1 MRDVKRLALV
11 FILCGIVAGCHKEED
26 TSASDLWVRTVEP
39 RLTRTSWKPCRIQPL
54 SGTRVVQDAACGTPV
69 TPSNQACNKDITDHA
84 EALGMLST
92 HPRCIQKV
100 IDAFERLARGDARIW
115 SDAAAAYYVRA
126 QREDRASDLLAAL
139 GAAERALRADPRNAR
154 ARFNLALSQEA
165 LGFFAEAKSSWS
177 IVAKDKDPNWSR
189 DGREHLTRLQSSSD
203 VDAAVEW
210 QGRKQK
216 LPEALKRGDRTE
228 LARLIEPYPQPALQY
243 FEFELL
249 QTGDLAAIALFAN
262 VLYERLRDRYVLDVA
277 AAAAKNNEGQLAL
290 QQARRAV
297 PKTAEAYQQ
306 AERLLQQ
313 GASPLYLEA
322 KQNRAVMLTFAQPSA
337 ADAIAAEAEREAR
350 RYPYIH
356 AQALAIHGYIQT
368 AHSDYV
374 RSIIAI
380 DESKVT
386 FTAVNDLQSLAHAYR
401 SNAGNY
407 RLAGQYELSM
417 REAVQAMRRLPRIAH
432 TRIRHTV
439 IGEAAGAALAL
450 GHPSAALALQDYAVA
465 TLRGEL
471 TNTRDT
477 AKITEILN
485 NLSTAFRE
493 RARIELV
500 LNDYTGARR
509 DLRESERLLDVNA
522 RTTDKNVQRTLEAL
536 LSEVEGRAL
545 MSVNP
550 ISAANEFTRALNGLD
565 PNEMRTLRAS
575 LLLQR
580 AEAQRKSGRAAE
592 AGNDLDLA
600 LHELAL
606 EERDLLEKRARGQAE
621 TIWSSYFARFEDAHR
636 QRIRQ
641 LMEQG
646 DAEQAFAR
654 VERMHAFEPLD
665 LVLHLDFLPP
675 EFRRLTKDGPIPR
688 KDIQAHLP
696 AGTVLLQYCVTPE
709 RTFVWILSRE
719 QFQSLALE
727 IRASDVQRWTRE
739 LQDAGR
745 RLDAGAFANRLDA
758 PYQSLLA
765 PVLAKIGTRFERLV
779 IIPDGAMH
787 GLPFAALHDSAA
799 NRHLLEL
806 APVEI
811 DGSATLYIF
820 SLLRDRALGR
830 EASPSALLVGNPSFG
845 RQWTFAHGLEPLQ
858 YADEEVKEIRALY
871 AHADVLTGSD
881 ATVPRFLALASGKS
895 VVHFAGHALVFP
907 SDPEKSLLLLAPS
920 DAHSGALEAQELLTH
935 LKLDQTRLVVLSAC
949 SSAGGFPV
957 GPEGV
962 APLVRPL
969 IAAGVPAVLGTLW
982 DVNDAT
988 ARQLSVSFH
997 RHYEQGHDAAKAL
1010 QLAQLDLLRTRGS
1023 QYAVAWASFQ
1033 VIGHASSPFEATQQ
1047 RVNGGTHLGI
1057 HRTNPFQRD
1066 DGFRPQ

>member
-1 MRDVKRLALV
+1 MKRLAIA
-11 FILCGIVAGCHKEED
+11 FILCGIVGGCHKEKD
-26 TSASDLWVRTVEP
+26 TAPPDLWVRTVEP
-39 RLTRTSWKPCRIQPL
+39 RLTRTSWKPCRILPL
-54 SGTRVVQDAACGTPV
+54 AGTRVVQGAACGEPV
-69 TPSNQACNKDITDHA
+69 VQSNQACSKDITDHA
-84 EALGMLST
+84 DAVRMLST
-92 HPRCIQKV
+92 HPRCIQQV
-100 IDAFERLARGDARIW
+100 IDAFERFARGDARIW
-115 SDAAAAYYVRA
+115 SDVSAAYYVRA

-139 GAAERALRADPRNAR
+139 AAAERALQADPHNTH
-154 ARFNLALSQEA
+154 ARFNLALAQEA
-165 LGFFAEAKSSWS
+165 LGFSAEARSSWS
-177 IVAKDKDPNWSR
+177 MVANAKEPNWSAEAQ
-189 DGREHLTRLQSSSD
+189 EHLARLRPA
-203 VDAAVEW
+203 DAMVEW
-210 QGRKQK
+210 QSRRQP
-216 LPEALKRGDRTE
+216 LAEALKRGNRAE
-228 LARLIEPYPQPALQY
+228 LAKLIEPFPRPALLY

-249 QTGDLAAIALFAN
+249 QTGDAAAIALFAN
-262 VLYERLRDRYVLDVA
+262 VLHERLHDRYVLDVA
-277 AAAAKNNEGQLAL
+277 SAAANNKDGQLAL
-290 QQARRAV
+290 QQA
-297 PKTAEAYQQ
+297 PTAENFER
-306 AERLLQQ
+306 AERLLQR
-313 GASPLYLEA
+313 GRSPLYLEA
-322 KQNRAVMLTFAQPSA
+322 KQKRAVALLLALPSEAKALA
-337 ADAIAAEAEREAR
+337 AAAEREAR
-350 RYPYIH
+350 PYPYLH
-356 AQALAIHGYIQT
+356 AQALLTLGYVQAT
-368 AHSDYV
+368 HSEYV

-380 DESKVT
+380 DESKTT
-386 FTAVNDLQSLAHAYR
+386 FIAIHDFQSLAQAYR

-417 REAVQAMRRLPRIAH
+417 REAIQAMRLLPKIAH
-432 TRIRHTV
+432 TRIRHGV
-439 IGEAAGAALAL
+439 IGETAGTALAL
-450 GHPSAALALQDYAVA
+450 GHPSAALMLQDYAVA

-471 TNTRDT
+471 TQTTET
-477 AKITEILN
+477 AKITEILQH
-485 NLSTAFRE
+485 LAVAVRE

-509 DLRESERLLDVNA
+509 DLRESERLLGVNA
-522 RTTDKNVQRTLEAL
+522 QKTDKSVQRWFEAA

-545 MSVNP
+545 LSVNP
-550 ISAANEFTRALNGLD
+550 IRAASEFTRALERLEPD
-565 PNEMRTLRAS
+565 ELRTLRAS

-592 AGNDLDLA
+592 AENDLDLA
-600 LHELAL
+600 LKELAL
-606 EERDLLEKRARGQAE
+606 EERDILQKRARGQAE
-621 TIWSSYFARFEDAHR
+621 TIWTPYFARFEDARR

-675 EFRRLTKDGPIPR
+675 EFRKLTKDGPISR
-688 KDIQAHLP
+688 KDIQANLLP
-696 AGTVLLQYCVTPE
+696 GTVLLQYCVTPE

-727 IRASDVQRWTRE
+727 VRASDIQRWTRE
-739 LQDAGR
+739 LQNAGR
-745 RLDAGAFANRLDA
+745 RLDTGAFVNRLDA
-758 PYQSLLA
+758 PYQALLA
-765 PVLAKIGTRFERLV
+765 PVLEKIVTPVERLV

-787 GLPFAALHDSAA
+787 GLPFAALHDSTL
-799 NRHLLEL
+799 NRHLLQL

-820 SLLRDRALGR
+820 SLIRDRALGR
-830 EASPSALLVGNPSFG
+830 DPSPSALLVGNPTFG
-845 RQWTFAHGLEPLQ
+845 RQWTFAHGLEPLR
-858 YADEEVKEIRALY
+858 YAEEEVQEIRALY
-871 AHADVLTGSD
+871 ERADVLTGGN
-881 ATVPRFLALASGKS
+881 ATTQQFLAHAQKKS

-907 SDPEKSLLLLAPS
+907 TDPEKSLLLLAPS

-988 ARQLSVSFH
+988 AKQLSVSFH

-1033 VIGHASSPFEATQQ
+1033 VIGHASSPFESTQ

-1066 DGFRPQ
+1066 DGIRPQ

>member
-1 MRDVKRLALV
+1 MRNVKRLAIA
-11 FILCGIVAGCHKEED
+11 FILCGFVGGCHKEED
-26 TSASDLWVRTVEP
+26 TSQRDLWVRTVEP
-39 RLTRTSWKPCRIQPL
+39 RLTRTSWKPCRILPL
-54 SGTRVVQDAACGTPV
+54 GGTRVVQDAACGPPV
-69 TPSNQACNKDITDHA
+69 AQSNQACSKDITDHA
-84 EALGMLST
+84 EAVRMLST
-92 HPRCIQKV
+92 HPRCIQQV
-100 IDAFERLARGDARIW
+100 IDAFERFARIDPRVW
-115 SDAAAAYYVRA
+115 SDVSAAYYVRA

-139 GAAERALRADPRNAR
+139 AAAERALQADPRNAH

-177 IVAKDKDPNWSR
+177 MVVNDKDPNWSR
-189 DGREHLTRLQSSSD
+189 EAREHLARLQPADALVEWESRKLQL
-203 VDAAVEW
+203 AAV
-210 QGRKQK
+210 
-216 LPEALKRGDRTE
+216 LKRGDRAA
-228 LARLIEPYPQPALQY
+228 LAKLIEPFPQPALQY

-249 QTGDLAAIALFAN
+249 QTGDSAAIALFAS
-262 VLYERLRDRYVLDVA
+262 VLHERLRDRYVLDVA
-277 AAAAKNNEGQLAL
+277 AAAAKNKDGQLAL
-290 QQARRAV
+290 QQAR
-297 PKTAEAYQQ
+297 TAGPNAAETYLR
-306 AERLLQQ
+306 AERLLQK
-313 GASPLYLEA
+313 GGSPLYLEA
-322 KQNRAVMLTFAQPSA
+322 KQKRAAALTLALPSEAEALA
-337 ADAIAAEAEREAR
+337 AAAERESR
-350 RYPYIH
+350 PYPYLH
-356 AQALAIHGYIQT
+356 ARALATHGYIQT
-368 AHSDYV
+368 AHSEYV
-374 RSIIAI
+374 QSIIST
-380 DESKVT
+380 DKSKVT
-386 FTAVNDLQSLAHAYR
+386 FSAVSDPQSLAHAYR
-401 SNAGNY
+401 SNTGNY
-407 RLAGQYELSM
+407 RLAGQHELSM
-417 REAVQAMRRLPRIAH
+417 REAIQAMRLLSNIAH
-432 TRIRHTV
+432 TRIRHGV
-439 IGEAAGAALAL
+439 IGETAGTALAL
-450 GHPSAALALQDYAVA
+450 GYPSAALVLQDYAVA

-471 TNTRDT
+471 AQTTDT
-477 AKITEILN
+477 TKITEILQH
-485 NLSTAFRE
+485 LAVAFRE

-509 DLRESERLLDVNA
+509 DLKESERLLGVNA
-522 RTTDKNVQRTLEAL
+522 QKTDKSVQRWFEAV

-545 MSVNP
+545 LSVNP
-550 ISAANEFTRALNGLD
+550 IRAAGEFTRALERLEPD
-565 PNEMRTLRAS
+565 EMRTLRAS

-580 AEAQRKSGRAAE
+580 AEAQRKSGRTAE
-592 AGNDLDLA
+592 AGNDVDLA
-600 LHELAL
+600 LKELAL
-606 EERDLLEKRARGQAE
+606 EERDILQQRARGQAE
-621 TIWSSYFARFEDAHR
+621 TIWTPYFARFEDAHR
-636 QRIRQ
+636 QRIRE

-654 VERMHAFEPLD
+654 AERMHAFEPLD

-675 EFRRLTKDGPIPR
+675 EFRKLTKNGPISR
-688 KDIQAHLP
+688 KDIQANLP
-696 AGTVLLQYCVTPE
+696 PGTVLLQYCVTPE
-709 RTFVWILSRE
+709 RTFVWMLSRE
-719 QFQSLALE
+719 QFQWLALE
-727 IRASDVQRWTRE
+727 VRKSDIQRWTKE
-739 LQDAGR
+739 LQESGR
-745 RLDAGAFANRLDA
+745 RLDPGAFVNRLDA

-765 PVLAKIGTRFERLV
+765 PVLEKIGTRFERLV

-787 GLPFAALHDSAA
+787 GLPFAALHDSTAK
-799 NRHLLEL
+799 RHLLQI

-830 EASPSALLVGNPSFG
+830 DASPSALLVGNPSFG
-845 RQWTFAHGLEPLQ
+845 RQWTFAHGLEPLR

-871 AHADVLTGSD
+871 APHAEVLTGSN
-881 ATVPRFLALASGKS
+881 ATTQRFLALAKGKS

-988 ARQLSVSFH
+988 AKQLSVSFH
-997 RHYEQGHDAAKAL
+997 RHYEQGHDAAEAL

-1033 VIGHASSPFEATQQ
+1033 VIGHASSPFESTQK

-1057 HRTNPFQRD
+1057 HRKNPFQRD